1 MNFQSLNNEIIK
13 EILKTNINTLQPL
26 CNPLEPSK
34 NGDWLW
40 DHKESG
46 QTFQEYL
53 QRKPV
58 LPRGKRRILYIQP
71 LGVFSNIQRKIITLT
86 AKFMGCFFNLPI
98 VIKEDISLSSI
109 PLYAQRTH
117 PSWGDLQILT
127 TYILRKIL
135 KLRIPKDAVAYVAFT
150 ASDLWPGRRWSF
162 VFGQASLTNRVGV
175 FSIYRNGNPHLTEND
190 FQRCLLRTIKTGTH
204 EVGHIFSM
212 EHCILKECLMNGA
225 NSQEESDRK
234 PLTCCP
240 ECMAKICWAT
250 RTSPIHRFEKLIKFC
265 KDYGFDNEARTY
277 KKFVSALT
285 ASKPNQ
291 STYLSY

>member
-86 AKFMGCFFNLPI
+86 AKFMGCFFNLLV
-98 VIKEDISLSSI
+98 VIKEDISLSNI

-135 KLRIPKDAVAYVAFT
+135 KQRIPKDAVAYVAFT
-150 ASDLWPGRRWSF
+150 ASDLWPGRRWNF

-204 EVGHIFSM
+204 EVGHIFSI
-212 EHCILKECLMNGA
+212 EHCILNECLMNGA

-250 RTSPIHRFEKLIKFC
+250 RASPIHRFEKLIKFC
-265 KDYGFDNEARTY
+265 KDYGFNNEARIY

-285 ASKPNQ
+285 VSKPNQ